1 MLPMSQAAYDLR
13 RRAFVA
19 FQLSYPRREGK
30 KLKTKPENK
39 CGEYRKRGGKRIM
52 NVQKIK
58 QYAFAL
64 ALAVT
69 FIIAPGLSNMSA
81 VQAKDKHE
89 KERKEKKYQK
99 DHDD

>member
-1 MLPMSQAAYDLR
+1 
-13 RRAFVA
+13 
-19 FQLSYPRREGK
+19 
-30 KLKTKPENK
+30 
-39 CGEYRKRGGKRIM
+39 M

-81 VQAKDKHE
+81 VQAKDKYE
-89 KERKEKKYQK
+89 KERKEKKYRK
-99 DHDD
+99 DHDDDRDEWRERRRHDDDWWFYRHRLHRFDRFHRGFVFRHRF